1 MFALNMPRE
10 IHKMAFAVLIF
21 NEGFGVSYYGFYRA
35 HQLNSLLHE
44 NCVLK
49 NNPIEMYFISPQ
61 TTSGEDMRDFTKLL
75 KNKFKS
81 KKYFEKHSRLGY
93 LPVKTLSIG
102 GGGGGGS
109 VSGDGPSPSLSE
121 VPASPSLSPQRTSS
135 KQVSLSST
143 IVG

>member
-1 MFALNMPRE
+1 
-10 IHKMAFAVLIF
+10 MAFAVLILS
-21 NEGFGVSYYGFYRA
+21 EGFGVSYYGFYRA

-49 NNPIEMYFISPQ
+49 TNPIEMCFISPQ

-102 GGGGGGS
+102 GGGGS

-135 KQVSLSST
+135 KQVSLPST

>member
-1 MFALNMPRE
+1 
-10 IHKMAFAVLIF
+10 
-21 NEGFGVSYYGFYRA
+21 
-35 HQLNSLLHE
+35 
-44 NCVLK
+44 
-49 NNPIEMYFISPQ
+49 
-61 TTSGEDMRDFTKLL
+61 MRDFTKLL

-102 GGGGGGS
+102 GSGGGGS

-135 KQVSLSST
+135 KQVSLYWVEFKPVFIDPLPLMWRVMVRILVKVQISLLAM
-143 IVG
+143 

>member
-1 MFALNMPRE
+1 ML
-10 IHKMAFAVLIF
+10 LIT
-21 NEGFGVSYYGFYRA
+21 SSYPLLCKQYYGFYRA
-35 HQLNSLLHE
+35 HQLNRLLHE
-44 NCVLK
+44 NCVSK
-49 NNPIEMYFISPQ
+49 TNPIKIYFISPQ

-102 GGGGGGS
+102 GSGGGGS

-143 IVG
+143 VMG